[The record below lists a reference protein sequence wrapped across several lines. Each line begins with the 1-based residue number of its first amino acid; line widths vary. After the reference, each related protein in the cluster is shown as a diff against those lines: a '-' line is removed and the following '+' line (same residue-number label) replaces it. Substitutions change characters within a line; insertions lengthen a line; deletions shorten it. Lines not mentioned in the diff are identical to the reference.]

1 MKKAQDLY
9 VSFGFH
15 DIEPYVYN
23 PIKGTRF
30 MELKLKD

>member
-1 MKKAQDLY
+1 MK
-9 VSFGFH
+9 SNFNINNSIIRFEH
-15 DIEPYVYN
+15 VYN